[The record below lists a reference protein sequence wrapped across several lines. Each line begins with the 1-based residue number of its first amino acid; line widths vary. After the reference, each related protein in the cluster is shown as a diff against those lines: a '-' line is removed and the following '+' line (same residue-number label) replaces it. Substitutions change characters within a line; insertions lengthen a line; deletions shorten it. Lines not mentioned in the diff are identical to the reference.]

1 MGTLATKLVTMRNEE
16 ITIPNAVLMSSPIK
30 NYSRKADESGTL
42 AATKV
47 GVGYDTPWRQVHAL
61 LLDAASRTHGLR
73 RAPAPV
79 VLQRALGD
87 FYVEYELLVY
97 LDKPIER
104 IPMLSAL
111 HGHIQDCF
119 HEANIQMMSPHFVG
133 QPEAAVVPP
142 AGKWGPPPAPGK

>member
-1 MGTLATKLVTMRNEE
+1 MGPFQTTQR
-16 ITIPNAVLMSSPIK
+16 
-30 NYSRKADESGTL
+30 GTL